1 MAKKSKRV
9 RRDPFT
15 LNEPYRRI
23 AGGARRPSA
32 VLKGDAFTRIR
43 DRARLERLLLQHD
56 PDGSSPAVAAR
67 DMALLRQMASEGAV
81 TNHVPAIRRGAILLL
96 AGSPTSENLA
106 LLTELAV
113 SGEDVYAR
121 SHALV
126 ALGRTGLTLAAP
138 LLRDALRSEDD
149 QERRAAEV
157 GLRLLGGRAG
167 PAIVAA
173 LRQNERDA
181 AVRDALGRVIAALT
195 GERRTPRRR
204 RTSSGELT
212 RK

>member
-1 MAKKSKRV
+1 
-9 RRDPFT
+9 
-15 LNEPYRRI
+15 
-23 AGGARRPSA
+23 
-32 VLKGDAFTRIR
+32 
-43 DRARLERLLLQHD
+43 
-56 PDGSSPAVAAR
+56 
-67 DMALLRQMASEGAV
+67 MALLRQMASEGAV